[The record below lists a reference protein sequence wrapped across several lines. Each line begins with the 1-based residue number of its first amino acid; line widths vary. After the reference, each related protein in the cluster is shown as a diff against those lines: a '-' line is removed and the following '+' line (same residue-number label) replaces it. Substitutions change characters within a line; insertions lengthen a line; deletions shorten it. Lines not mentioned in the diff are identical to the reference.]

1 MPPTTHLLA
10 FTLTAFL
17 LIAVPGPSV
26 LFTVSRALALGRV
39 AGVATVAGNTAGV
52 CVQVMAVAF
61 GIGALAERSVLV
73 FNLIKLGGAGYLI
86 FLGIQAIRHRRRL
99 AEALGTRLE
108 NKSIARIVTDGF
120 VVGLGNPKVIVFFAA
135 VLPQFADR
143 PELLFPYVEFAKQSR
158 PALEGTALADASAE
172 LLCAHLAR
180 RPLRNPVAQWRAA
193 FPAHL
198 DMLLARGEP
207 FFHPYSFNL
216 MRQLGANFELLSK
229 YLLWLC
235 AQGFEI
241 APTIPAAAQCIASE
255 SIRAS
260 SSDAEGSFSE
270 GLSTKVFPQ
279 AMARGNIHIGTMA
292 GKLNGVIPATTP
304 SGCRI
309 E

>member
-1 MPPTTHLLA
+1 VPPTTHLLA

-52 CVQVMAVAF
+52 CVQVMAVAL

-135 VLPQFADR
+135 VLPQFVDR
-143 PELLFPYVEFAKQSR
+143 AAGHVTAQLLVLGALFAGIALISDSIWAVAAGSARAWLARSPRRLELIGGTGGLAMIGI
-158 PALEGTALADASAE
+158 GTALA
-172 LLCAHLAR
+172 
-180 RPLRNPVAQWRAA
+180 V
-193 FPAHL
+193 
-198 DMLLARGEP
+198 
-207 FFHPYSFNL
+207 
-216 MRQLGANFELLSK
+216 
-229 YLLWLC
+229 
-235 AQGFEI
+235 
-241 APTIPAAAQCIASE
+241 
-255 SIRAS
+255 
-260 SSDAEGSFSE
+260 
-270 GLSTKVFPQ
+270 
-279 AMARGNIHIGTMA
+279 
-292 GKLNGVIPATTP
+292 
-304 SGCRI
+304 SGRHD
-309 E
+309 

>member
-73 FNLIKLGGAGYLI
+73 FNLIKLVGAGYLI

-143 PELLFPYVEFAKQSR
+143 AAGHVTLQLLVLGALFAGIALISDSVWAVAAGSARAWLGRSPRRLELIGGTGGLAMIGI
-158 PALEGTALADASAE
+158 GTALA
-172 LLCAHLAR
+172 
-180 RPLRNPVAQWRAA
+180 V
-193 FPAHL
+193 
-198 DMLLARGEP
+198 
-207 FFHPYSFNL
+207 
-216 MRQLGANFELLSK
+216 
-229 YLLWLC
+229 
-235 AQGFEI
+235 
-241 APTIPAAAQCIASE
+241 
-255 SIRAS
+255 
-260 SSDAEGSFSE
+260 
-270 GLSTKVFPQ
+270 
-279 AMARGNIHIGTMA
+279 
-292 GKLNGVIPATTP
+292 
-304 SGCRI
+304 SGRHD
-309 E
+309 

>member
-1 MPPTTHLLA
+1 VPPTTHLLA

-99 AEALGTRLE
+99 AAALGTRLE

-135 VLPQFADR
+135 VLPQFVDR
-143 PELLFPYVEFAKQSR
+143 AVGHVTLQLLVLGALFAGIALISDSVWAVAAGSARAWLGRSPRRLELIGGTGGLAMIGI
-158 PALEGTALADASAE
+158 GTALA
-172 LLCAHLAR
+172 
-180 RPLRNPVAQWRAA
+180 V
-193 FPAHL
+193 
-198 DMLLARGEP
+198 
-207 FFHPYSFNL
+207 
-216 MRQLGANFELLSK
+216 
-229 YLLWLC
+229 
-235 AQGFEI
+235 
-241 APTIPAAAQCIASE
+241 
-255 SIRAS
+255 
-260 SSDAEGSFSE
+260 
-270 GLSTKVFPQ
+270 
-279 AMARGNIHIGTMA
+279 
-292 GKLNGVIPATTP
+292 
-304 SGCRI
+304 SGRHD
-309 E
+309 